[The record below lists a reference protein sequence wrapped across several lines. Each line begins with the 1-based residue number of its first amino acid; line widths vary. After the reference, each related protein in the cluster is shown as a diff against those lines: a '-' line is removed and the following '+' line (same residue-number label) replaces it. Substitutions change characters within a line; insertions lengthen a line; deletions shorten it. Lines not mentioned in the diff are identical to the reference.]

1 MGGEELVGQNLG
13 GTLGFSSLPVLVMCP
28 GVFGCFGVL
37 ALALPSG
44 RVDCFRNRVEFWRF
58 SGIGC
63 DVFRNRFPRLV
74 ATEATPTRASSWGIL
89 GDLGFTS
96 RYKRRNSPEFRQL
109 GRGPGWCEDLECRV
123 GSAREVHEP
132 GM

>member
-44 RVDCFRNRVEFWRF
+44 ELWFPQPC
-58 SGIGC
+58 GILE
-63 DVFRNRFPRLV
+63 VFRNRLRRFPQPIS
-74 ATEATPTRASSWGIL
+74 EAGC
-89 GDLGFTS
+89 D
-96 RYKRRNSPEFRQL
+96 
-109 GRGPGWCEDLECRV
+109 RGHAHQG
-123 GSAREVHEP
+123 
-132 GM
+132 

>member
-44 RVDCFRNRVEFWRF
+44 EVWISATVWN
-58 SGIGC
+58 SGG
-63 DVFRNRFPRLV
+63 FPESV
-74 ATEATPTRASSWGIL
+74 ATFSAT
-89 GDLGFTS
+89 GF
-96 RYKRRNSPEFRQL
+96 
-109 GRGPGWCEDLECRV
+109 RGWLRPRPRPPGL
-123 GSAREVHEP
+123 ARGVFWEI
-132 GM
+132 